1 MADFLRPEALAVLKR
16 WSEPILAAGLGA
28 LGLWW
33 ALTSWGVL
41 MWIGWILVAIA
52 VAWGFVSLQRLRFAR
67 GGGGAGV
74 VTVDERRV
82 IYMGPVDGGV
92 AELDLLVMLELVDG
106 RIWRLVLSPGGPLDI
121 PVDAEGADALFDV
134 FAALPG
140 LRAEALLSA
149 LKEARPGA
157 VQLWTPPGVQVIR
170 RPVPLRL
177 KQD

>member
-1 MADFLRPEALAVLKR
+1 MADFLRPEAVAVLRR
-16 WSEPILAAGLGA
+16 WREPMLATALLG

-41 MWIGWILVAIA
+41 MWIGWIMVAIA

-74 VTVDERRV
+74 VTIDERRV
-82 IYMGPVDGGV
+82 VYMGPTDGGV
-92 AELDLLVMLELVDG
+92 AELDLLVVLELVDG
-106 RIWRLVLSPGGPLDI
+106 KLWRLVLSPGEPLEI

-140 LRAEALLSA
+140 LKTEALLSA
-149 LKEARPGA
+149 LNEARPGA
-157 VQLWTPPGVQVIR
+157 VQIWTPPGVQVIR

-177 KQD
+177 KGD